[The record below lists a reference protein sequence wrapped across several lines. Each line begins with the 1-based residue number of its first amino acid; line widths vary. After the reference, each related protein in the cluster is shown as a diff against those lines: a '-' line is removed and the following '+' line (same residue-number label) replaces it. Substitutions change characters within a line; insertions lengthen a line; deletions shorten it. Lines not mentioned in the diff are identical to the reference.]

1 MSAVEPSSSSLRP
14 RIFLGTAVV
23 LLLVLLAV
31 LVVMFYNLIKPTGM
45 PGGTQ
50 GIDGMVWV
58 RSMYGFGPTQDEQL
72 RQPSSVAIAPNGDVY
87 ATDPMRA
94 RIMIFRA
101 DGTFRRLLHTGA
113 GGTEEGQF
121 IRPESIDIDDTG
133 DVYIADSWAGKI
145 IVFDAEGTYSREWPI
160 ETQARGVHVSDGKV
174 FVLDVGKVL
183 VFDTRGE
190 ELGAFGSRGPAP
202 GQIDAYQGVVQ
213 KNGVVY
219 VAESFNKRLQ
229 AFDESGTVLWTV
241 PDGIAARPGP
251 RASTTR
257 TPSASASE
265 ASPGHRWDLPQDL
278 TVDARN
284 RLVVVD
290 AFQFEIAVVDPKTG
304 TVQARYGEY
313 GREEGQFFYP
323 TSIDYDPVRDWFAV
337 ADTNNGR
344 IQIVRIPDSANPGA
358 ATAWRATS
366 SPFRYLAVPG
376 LLFFIALGLGAWSAR
391 KLWRG
396 AVSQPSE
403 ALLTEDSDR

>member
-1 MSAVEPSSSSLRP
+1 MEPSLRP
-14 RIFLGTAVV
+14 RLFLGVAVV
-23 LLLVLLAV
+23 LLLILLAV
-31 LVVMFYNLIKPTGM
+31 LVGVFYNLIKPTGL

-121 IRPESIDIDDTG
+121 IRPESIDIDENG
-133 DVYIADSWAGKI
+133 DIYVADSWAGKV
-145 IVFDAEGTYSREWPI
+145 IVFDAEGSYSREWPV

-174 FVLDVGKVL
+174 YVLDVGKVL
-183 VFDTRGE
+183 VFDTQGE
-190 ELGAFGSRGPAP
+190 ELGSFGTRGPAP

-241 PDGIAARPGP
+241 PDGVAARPGP
-251 RASTTR
+251 RASATR
-257 TPSASASE
+257 TPSASASD
-265 ASPGHRWDLPQDL
+265 AVPGHRWDLPQDI

-304 TVQARYGEY
+304 KVQARYGEY

-358 ATAWRATS
+358 ATAWRAAS

-376 LLFFIALGLGAWSAR
+376 VLLFVALGLGAWAAR
-391 KLWRG
+391 KLWRAG
-396 AVSQPSE
+396 DDQNHLIESSLA
-403 ALLTEDSDR
+403 DNSDR